1 MAVLWFLDKT
11 TGQKKYTNSA
21 PRHVIHPNSGRTICN
36 AADIQH
42 TAWEKENEKKKEEEE
57 EEEKK
62 NEEEKQKEKK
72 KEEKEEEEKKN
83 KEEEKGAATGAERN
97 THGKYQKRI

>member
-21 PRHVIHPNSGRTICN
+21 PHHVIHPNSGRTICN

-62 NEEEKQKEKK
+62 KNEEEKQKDKK
-72 KEEKEEEEKKN
+72 KEEEEKKKN